1 MLLVWAECRGAFGFI
16 MSSVFMLKVVTPTAV
31 IILTVIMLST
41 IMLSVIVMNVMAP
54 AVVVRLNAVY
64 AESC

>member
-1 MLLVWAECRGAFGFI
+1 
-16 MSSVFMLKVVTPTAV
+16 MSSVFMLKVVTPTIV
-31 IILTVIMLST
+31 IILTVIMLSA
-41 IMLSVIVMNVMAP
+41 IMLSFVVMNVMAP

>member
-1 MLLVWAECRGAFGFI
+1 
-16 MSSVFMLKVVTPTAV
+16 MLKVVTPTAV
-31 IILTVIMLST
+31 IILTVIMLSA

-54 AVVVRLNAVY
+54 AAVVMLNAVY